1 VGGERAEWF
10 GNRFEGDDGAAVS
23 VGAQGEG
30 ELALIG
36 ADVED
41 AVDGV
46 AVEDGVEQRGVHALC
61 GGGRETGVEA
71 EEPGAGEEFLQDGR

>member
-1 VGGERAEWF
+1 VGGKRAELF
-10 GNRFEGDDGAAVS
+10 ANRFEGDDGAAVS
-23 VGAQGEG
+23 VGAQGGG

-46 AVEDGVEQRGVHALC
+46 AVEDGVQERGLYLLG
-61 GGGRETGVEA
+61 GGGREMGVKA
-71 EEPGAGEEFLQDGR
+71 HEPGAGEEFLENGR